1 MWFTLFTLVWTF
13 VITAILLI
21 LEGKMAKIQVF
32 SDGILID
39 DFMYPAFIPNDAIKS
54 IRLVYKSP
62 SVTMRSNGYGGIRTW
77 KGFYRLKEFKK
88 RAILYLE
95 NHNKGPFVEIQTTN
109 DLFYINYKNA
119 EQTIQ
124 LNDEMNSTVKLVDE
138 SRLIDLPKL
147 SQKRSIVVVVV
158 FILVL
163 MVPITLIPMLF

>member
-1 MWFTLFTLVWTF
+1 MMWFIWVWTI
-13 VITAILLI
+13 VTTAVLLI

-62 SVTMRSNGYGGIRTW
+62 SVMMRSNGYGGIKMW
-77 KGFYRLKEFKK
+77 KGIYRLREFKR
-88 RAILYLE
+88 RAVLYLE

-109 DLFYINYKNA
+109 DMYYINYKNA

-124 LNDEMNSTVKLVDE
+124 LYDEMNSTLKLVDE
-138 SRLIDLPKL
+138 SRLVDLPKF

-158 FILVL
+158 FVLVL
-163 MVPITLIPMLF
+163 MIPILLLPMLF